1 MTELRV
7 YKADVMAAG
16 YCANGM
22 RDWCRLHGFTAAD
35 VRAGIPAETMLATGC
50 ELAAAVVR
58 QAERRAA
65 REQEEAS

>member
-1 MTELRV
+1 MSGLRV

-35 VRAGIPAETMLATGC
+35 VRAGIPAEVMLATGC
-50 ELAAAVVR
+50 ELAAAVVL
-58 QAERRAA
+58 QAEKRGR
-65 REQEEAS
+65 REQEENS